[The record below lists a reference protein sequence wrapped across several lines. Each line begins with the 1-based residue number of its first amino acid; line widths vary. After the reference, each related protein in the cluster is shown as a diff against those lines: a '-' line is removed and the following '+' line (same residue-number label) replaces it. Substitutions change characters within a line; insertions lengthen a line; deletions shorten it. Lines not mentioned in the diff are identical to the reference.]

1 MEFNTTNNHLFN
13 NLRLDSQT
21 VIRALMDSQSAPLD
35 YITDLPPVLQDTLMD
50 YLFEDE
56 QFEVRG
62 VCPEEFPD
70 LLFGARPGN
79 IYNIKLREILEYQW
93 EASGNVGS
101 IKALVAEG
109 CPVVVLS
116 PNLVYL
122 GNRR

>member
-1 MEFNTTNNHLFN
+1 MEFNTTNNHLIN
-13 NLRLDSQT
+13 YLGLDSQA
-21 VIRALMDSQSAPLD
+21 VIRASMDSQSAPLD
-35 YITDLPPVLQDTLMD
+35 YITDLPPELQDTLMD

-62 VCPEEFPD
+62 TSPEDFPD
-70 LLFGARPGN
+70 LLFAARPGDV
-79 IYNIKLREILEYQW
+79 YNIKLKDILDYHW
-93 EASGNVGS
+93 EPTGNIRS

-109 CPVVVLS
+109 CPVVVIS